1 MKAFISACARA
12 CEGLWHKRRVGEE
25 KRRRGKIWPP
35 RKKCLPLLSESVD
48 GQLLLCVC
56 LEGQIPFISL
66 APELARGC
74 LSKDKYGRACKS
86 RYLCNGT
93 AYLQESRQ
101 AAVRQLRYS
110 QLAKEQGGASRGGR
124 YRRYRATRRA
134 ERKTPGPEK
143 GAPPGALISRNATG
157 ELGSSSQGS
166 AAERN
171 PELNSR
177 SSPKGAPD

>member
-1 MKAFISACARA
+1 MSQTG
-12 CEGLWHKRRVGEE
+12 EGTTLYTTGEVA
-25 KRRRGKIWPP
+25 KLCSVSVRTVQYYDDRGILIPSQ
-35 RKKCLPLLSESVD
+35 LSEGGRRLYTEEDVKRILTGICCSAFVWKD
-48 GQLLLCVC
+48 R
-56 LEGQIPFISL
+56 FHSFSL

-74 LSKDKYGRACKS
+74 RSKDKRGRACKS

-143 GAPPGALISRNATG
+143 GAPPWCVNI
-157 ELGSSSQGS
+157 
-166 AAERN
+166 
-171 PELNSR
+171 P
-177 SSPKGAPD
+177 